1 MNAQFT
7 PTLPGSNNAHSSGR
21 RVDTYDRGYN
31 RGTGCNEGTDLEALR
46 LAHQGQLNEQ
56 GYHNDGFVVSD
67 STSEEDGDSSSDYTP
82 EELSHRL
89 RSSGKDAD
97 DSSSDYTPS
106 GEDDAESEEEPSDG
120 EEEVDDD
127 SSDYVPSE
135 DDDEDDDDDDDS
147 SSDYND

>member
-7 PTLPGSNNAHSSGR
+7 PTLPGSNNGHSSGR

-31 RGTGCNEGTDLEALR
+31 RGTGCNEGTDLEALH

-67 STSEEDGDSSSDYTP
+67 SQSEADDDSSSDYTP

-106 GEDDAESEEEPSDG
+106 SEDDAESENNPSDSD
-120 EEEVDDD
+120 EEVDDD
-127 SSDYVPSE
+127 GSDYVPSE
-135 DDDEDDDDDDDS
+135 DDDDDYEDDDDDDDC
-147 SSDYND
+147 

>member
-67 STSEEDGDSSSDYTP
+67 SQSEADDDSSSDYTP
-82 EELSHRL
+82 EELSIRL
-89 RSSGKDAD
+89 RSHDKDD
-97 DSSSDYTPS
+97 EDSSSDYTPS
-106 GEDDAESEEEPSDG
+106 SEDNDSEYVPSDEEEDDDDG
-120 EEEVDDD
+120 
-127 SSDYVPSE
+127 SDYVPSE
-135 DDDEDDDDDDDS
+135 DDDDDGSDYVPSEDDDDDC
-147 SSDYND
+147 

>member
-31 RGTGCNEGTDLEALR
+31 RGTGCNEGTDLEALH

-56 GYHNDGFVVSD
+56 GYHNDGFVVPD
-67 STSEEDGDSSSDYTP
+67 SQSEADDDSSSDYTP
-82 EELSHRL
+82 EELSIRL
-89 RSSGKDAD
+89 RSQDKDD
-97 DSSSDYTPS
+97 EDSSSDYTPS
-106 GEDDAESEEEPSDG
+106 SEDDIESEEDPSDS

-127 SSDYVPSE
+127 DDDYVYSE
-135 DDDEDDDDDDDS
+135 DDDDDDDDDDDS
-147 SSDYND
+147 SSDYNE